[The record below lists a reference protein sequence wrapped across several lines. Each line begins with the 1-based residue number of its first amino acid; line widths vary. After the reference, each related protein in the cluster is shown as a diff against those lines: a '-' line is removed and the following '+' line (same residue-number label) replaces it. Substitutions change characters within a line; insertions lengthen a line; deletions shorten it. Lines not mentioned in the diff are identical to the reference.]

1 MIFRCCSKIALQKV
15 KDMSLESQAN
25 QRSGPDEV
33 VDTVCIHGE
42 ECCADWEDCGT
53 GVFRH
58 HLNSG
63 DDSANGAAL
72 QESGISNDS
81 NNTPLDGSGAKP
93 ECANGTEYGKG
104 GLLEGRTMEGG
115 SRTNGVAEDGVVLR
129 ECEMMEE
136 NQTCSMAKEGDR
148 VDETCSGMSGGGAA
162 ELEGGVGSGVGTSES
177 ERKGRALMG
186 DRVEI
191 SEGERGSE
199 GLENATEKE
208 GRTGGVEDG
217 RVENNNVFGI
227 GATGITDETSECGH
241 TDTASG
247 SRSLDDKQHDSADF
261 EVWLSKLCACLV
273 YSALLSYHPPHG
285 GTVPLLEVMSPCLP
299 ASSECPSSWE

>member
-1 MIFRCCSKIALQKV
+1 MHRSIPKAADLQKV

-42 ECCADWEDCGT
+42 ECCADWEDC

-104 GLLEGRTMEGG
+104 GLLEGRLLEGRTMEGG

-136 NQTCSMAKEGDR
+136 NRTCSMAKEGDR

-162 ELEGGVGSGVGTSES
+162 ELEGGVGSSVGTSES

-186 DRVEI
+186 GRVEI
-191 SEGERGSE
+191 SECERGGSE
-199 GLENATEKE
+199 GL
-208 GRTGGVEDG
+208 G

-227 GATGITDETSECGH
+227 GATGIADETSECGH